1 MYSLTQGGVLVAVIG
16 TLLMRFGFSEVCSN
30 EIVQLAPVFVGGIM
44 SWFGRFR
51 VGGVNIAGFKK

>member
-44 SWFGRFR
+44 SWFGRIR
-51 VGGVNIAGFKK
+51 AGGVNIAGFKK